1 LRFFVAFDLACSEKL
16 NFWQGLD
23 TETPF
28 LKLGDKIYEG
38 RFEYTVGTHLFFE
51 QGRMTLKFERFHEL
65 RIGAVF

>member
-1 LRFFVAFDLACSEKL
+1 M
-16 NFWQGLD
+16 QGLD

-51 QGRMTLKFERFHEL
+51 QGMISPYSGFR
-65 RIGAVF
+65 VFAKVGVVKML